1 LDKGLDI
8 MSRIIDGG
16 LEDQSVLL
24 ARMGELTYEALGI
37 SIHGYLEGKKVEPQV
52 SELSDMLVVMAN
64 KVEDQSFQLIAR
76 FQPVASDLRAIK
88 SYMKISNDFARY
100 GRYALDIADVNDKM
114 SGIMHCETSTIEYIH
129 QMSDKVL
136 SMVRV
141 SIDALKKHDVV
152 LAKSISQTER
162 EVDTMY
168 LAYLGKLINEEQ
180 ANSRCVLSS
189 ALMTRYLERIAD
201 HAVYVCESIVYIVTG
216 EKVNLG

>member
-1 LDKGLDI
+1 

-37 SIHGYLEGKKVEPQV
+37 SINGYLEGKKVESQV
-52 SELSDMLVVMAN
+52 RELSDLLVAMAN
-64 KVEDQSFQLIAR
+64 KVEDQTFQLIAR

-88 SYMKISNDFARY
+88 SYMKIGNDFARY
-100 GRYALDIADVNDKM
+100 GRYALDIAYINDKIC
-114 SGIMHCETSTIEYIH
+114 GLKECEASTVEYIH

-141 SIDALKKHDVV
+141 SVDAVKKHDIAS
-152 LAKSISQTER
+152 AKSISQIER
-162 EVDTMY
+162 EVDKMY
-168 LAYLGKLINEEQ
+168 LTYLGKLINEEQ

-189 ALMTRYLERIAD
+189 ALMARYLERIAD
-201 HAVYVCESIVYIVTG
+201 HAVYVCESIVYVVTG
-216 EKVNLG
+216 EKVALG

>member
-1 LDKGLDI
+1 

-24 ARMGELTYEALGI
+24 ARMGELTYQALGI

-52 SELSDMLVVMAN
+52 RALSDMLAIMEN
-64 KVEDQSFQLIAR
+64 KVEDQTFQLIAR

-88 SYMKISNDFARY
+88 SYMKIGNDFARY
-100 GRYALDIADVNDKM
+100 GRYALDIAYINDKI
-114 SGIMHCETSTIEYIH
+114 SGITECDSSIVEYIH

-141 SIDALKKHDVV
+141 SVDALKKHDMA

-162 EVDTMY
+162 DVDQMY
-168 LAYLGKLINEEQ
+168 LTFLGKLINEQQ
-180 ANSRCVLSS
+180 ANNRCVLSS

-201 HAVYVCESIVYIVTG
+201 HAVYVCESIVYVVTG
-216 EKVNLG
+216 EKVALG